1 MSQWNF
7 QKMVCADPAEAC
19 RSCLQKIYSPM
30 NTLERFSDRIKRREA
45 QADNKEKEA
54 KVSKN
59 ISGKPGKKEKP
70 YETGEKRRTIKL
82 MKKRGRMW
90 GSIAFFLAAVLLAG
104 CGQREQKSVIRAK
117 GRDNSGDIGGD
128 GGGSR
133 DKWAGKWDEGG
144 LSVCD

>member
-1 MSQWNF
+1 
-7 QKMVCADPAEAC
+7 MVCADPAEAC

-30 NTLERFSDRIKRREA
+30 NTLERFSDRMKAQGNSRIIRKKKRKVSK
-45 QADNKEKEA
+45 N
-54 KVSKN
+54 VSKN
-59 ISGKPGKKEKP
+59 ISENNFGKPGKKEKP
-70 YETGEKRRTIKL
+70 YETGEKEKNDKIDEKEG
-82 MKKRGRMW
+82 KNVGKHCFFSCGGSFGRMRAEEAKI
-90 GSIAFFLAAVLLAG
+90 GN
-104 CGQREQKSVIRAK
+104 RAK